1 MRYRTAG
8 ETGGGW
14 CSMTASSC
22 KGAGSL
28 RNHDRVRDAEEAV
41 TTNLIR
47 IAVLLFAALSGA
59 VAQAQA
65 PFPSRPIRILVTIPP
80 GGAPDISARL
90 LAHYMQ
96 ETLGWSVVIEN
107 RPGANG
113 NIASEAVAKS
123 APDGY
128 TLLLH
133 ADSGITINPHVY
145 SKLSFD
151 PLNDL
156 LPVTSVATNQFMLS
170 VNPELP
176 VKTFQGFIEY
186 ARNTKPPLPYASGG
200 NGSQHQLCMELLK
213 QRAGIDLLHVPFRGA
228 APATTA
234 TVAGDTKVLFSGSAS
249 ASLIQGGQLRAL
261 ATSGKSRSKR
271 FPDLPTIGEFY
282 PGYAIDIWLGLFAP
296 AGTPEPIVTTLRTE
310 IQKILA
316 RADFA
321 EKLNVSGSLEP
332 LILPPAEFAQ
342 LIRSDY
348 EKYGKLIKD
357 IGIKLD

>member
-1 MRYRTAG
+1 MI
-8 ETGGGW
+8 
-14 CSMTASSC
+14 S
-22 KGAGSL
+22 
-28 RNHDRVRDAEEAV
+28 
-41 TTNLIR
+41 NLMR
-47 IAVLLFAALSGA
+47 IAVVLFIVLFAA

-65 PFPSRPIRILVTIPP
+65 PFPSRPIKILVTIPP

-113 NIASEAVAKS
+113 NIASDAVAKS

-145 SKLSFD
+145 SKLTFD

-170 VNPELP
+170 INPELP
-176 VKTFQGFIEY
+176 VRTFPEFIEY
-186 ARNTKPPLPYASGG
+186 ARAPSRRCPMPRAATAASISCAWKCSSSAPPST
-200 NGSQHQLCMELLK
+200 SCTCRSE
-213 QRAGIDLLHVPFRGA
+213 GA

-234 TVAGDTKVLFSGSAS
+234 TVAGDTKVLCSGSAS
-249 ASLIQGGQLRAL
+249 APLIQSGQLRAL
-261 ATSGKSRSKR
+261 ATTGKNRSKR

-296 AGTPEPIVTTLRTE
+296 AGTPEPVMTKLRTE
-310 IQKILA
+310 VQNILA
-316 RADFA
+316 RPDFA

-332 LILPPAEFAQ
+332 LILSPVDFGG
-342 LIRSDY
+342 LILSDY
-348 EKYGKLIKD
+348 EKYGKLIKQ
-357 IGIKLD
+357 IGIKAD